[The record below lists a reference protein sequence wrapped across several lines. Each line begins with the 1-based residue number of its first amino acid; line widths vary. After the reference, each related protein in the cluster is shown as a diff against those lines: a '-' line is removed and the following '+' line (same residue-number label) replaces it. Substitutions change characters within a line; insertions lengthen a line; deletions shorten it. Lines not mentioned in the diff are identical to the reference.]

1 MIKHQQRS
9 HKSKCGQCEYEA
21 GDILKRHVESRQEGK
36 QFHCDDCDF
45 SDSSATRLASHRNR
59 MQKEAFPETNHTQ
72 SQTNIKHTWRRKTPS
87 KATSQPIFVSK
98 APLRIHPQP
107 HWDVDEGGRSHL
119 QPQAGSPIHAVQGI
133 LPCKLNYRS
142 LPLSA
147 TFTAF

>member
-1 MIKHQQRS
+1 M
-9 HKSKCGQCEYEA
+9 
-21 GDILKRHVESRQEGK
+21 
-36 QFHCDDCDF
+36 DF
-45 SDSSATRLASHRNR
+45 SIKRRPPPLMDIISIHFLPLFFIANR
-59 MQKEAFPETNHTQ
+59 MQKKAFPETNHTQ

-87 KATSQPIFVSK
+87 KATSSPIFVSK

>member
-1 MIKHQQRS
+1 MTV
-9 HKSKCGQCEYEA
+9 
-21 GDILKRHVESRQEGK
+21 ILAIPAPQGSQVTEIECKKRHSLRQTSPRAKQILNTHGGGK
-36 QFHCDDCDF
+36 LHQKPHLNQ
-45 SDSSATRLASHRNR
+45 SSS
-59 MQKEAFPETNHTQ
+59 QKRQ
-72 SQTNIKHTWRRKTPS
+72 
-87 KATSQPIFVSK
+87 
-98 APLRIHPQP
+98 PQP